1 MCIVEMSAKANDQ
14 NEVMVGLQK
23 RMMQMT
29 FENNQS
35 KLEQEVEEG
44 AAPNDDIVQQQQK
57 EQSIKE
63 LETIY

>member
-14 NEVMVGLQK
+14 NEAMVGLQK

-35 KLEQEVEEG
+35 KLEQRVEEG

-63 LETIY
+63 LETNY